1 MPDRPPASAPGATAA
16 LPEAH
21 PLQRLP
27 AAAQARVVGAYART
41 AVETAQSLGLDLG
54 VLAQACDWPA
64 LATAPLQLP
73 EALPVERYIRFLDA
87 AAGLLGHRG
96 FGLEVGRRM
105 QLSTFASYGL
115 VLCACPDVRA
125 ALVQTQRF
133 EGLAHDLGRSELGV
147 EGDTAVYRWHSPW
160 LDRPGA
166 DQLVESVMMGIH
178 SFGHWLVGRQLPL
191 SHLRFAHV
199 PADAATGEVY
209 SRLLGVPVE
218 FGAPV
223 TEARFPAALLDLP
236 LANADASMFPALTQ
250 AAEAR
255 LSARLR
261 ETQEPPLVQALRE
274 DIAAQLMQGRAT
286 LALLAESRQLSARS
300 LQRRLADTGH
310 SFSQLL
316 DEVRQELARRYLRQ
330 PELSL
335 TDVAFLLGFSEQSS
349 FNHAFKLWFGAS
361 PAAWRA
367 QQR

>member
-1 MPDRPPASAPGATAA
+1 MLERPSVT
-16 LPEAH
+16 PEPH

-27 AAAQARVVGAYART
+27 GASHARVVGAYART
-41 AVETAQSLGLDLG
+41 AVETAQSLGLDLAA
-54 VLAQACDWPA
+54 LARACNWPA
-64 LATAPLQLP
+64 LAAQPLQLP
-73 EALPVERYIRFLDA
+73 EALPVDRYIAFLHEA
-87 AAGLLGHRG
+87 ARQLGHRR

-115 VLCACPDVRA
+115 VLCACPDVRS

-133 EGLAHDLGRSELGV
+133 EGLAHDLGRSELSV

-166 DQLVESVMMGIH
+166 DQLQESVMMGIY

-199 PADAATGEVY
+199 PAEAETAAWY
-209 SRLLGVPVE
+209 SQLLGVPVE
-218 FGAPV
+218 FGAAV
-223 TEARFPAALLDLP
+223 TEARFPASLLDLP
-236 LANADASMFPALTQ
+236 LANADASMFPALSE

-261 ETQEPPLVQALRE
+261 ETQEPALVQALRQ

-300 LQRRLADTGH
+300 LQRRLAESGH

>member
-1 MPDRPPASAPGATAA
+1 MPDHSALASA
-16 LPEAH
+16 ESH

-27 AAAQARVVGAYART
+27 GAAHARVVGAYART
-41 AVETAQSLGLDLG
+41 AVETAQSLGVDLTA
-54 VLAQACDWPA
+54 LAQACDWPA
-64 LATAPLQLP
+64 LAAQPLQLP
-73 EALPVERYIRFLDA
+73 EALPVDRYIAFLHEA
-87 AAGLLGHRG
+87 ALQLGHRR

-115 VLCACPDVRA
+115 VLCACPDVRS

-133 EGLAHDLGRSELGV
+133 EGLAHDLGRSELSV

-166 DQLVESVMMGIH
+166 DQLVESVMMGIY

-191 SHLRFAHV
+191 SQLRFAHV
-199 PADAATGEVY
+199 PSEADTAAWYGQ
-209 SRLLGVPVE
+209 LLGVPVE
-218 FGAPV
+218 FGAAI

-236 LANADASMFPALTQ
+236 LANADASMFPALAQ

-261 ETQEPPLVQALRE
+261 ETQEPALVQALRQ

-300 LQRRLADTGH
+300 LQRRLAESGH

-316 DEVRQELARRYLRQ
+316 DEVRKELAQRYLRQ

-335 TDVAFLLGFSEQSS
+335 TDVAFLLGFSEQSN

>member
-1 MPDRPPASAPGATAA
+1 MRDPSPATAA
-16 LPEAH
+16 GVPTVEPH

-27 AAAQARVVGAYART
+27 TAAQARVVGAYART
-41 AVETAQSLGLDLG
+41 AVETAHTLGLDLAT
-54 VLAQACDWPA
+54 LARACDWPA

-73 EALPVERYIRFLDA
+73 ESLPVDRYIRFLHEA
-87 AAGLLGHRG
+87 ACLLGHRG

-133 EGLAHDLGRSELGV
+133 EGLAHDLGRSELSV

-166 DQLVESVMMGIH
+166 DQLVESVMMGIY
-178 SFGHWLVGRQLPL
+178 SFGHWLVGRPLPL
-191 SHLRFAHV
+191 SRMQFAHAA
-199 PADAATGEVY
+199 ADAQAVGLY
-209 SRLLGVPVE
+209 SQLLGVPVS

-236 LANADASMFPALTQ
+236 LANADASMFPALAE

-255 LSARLR
+255 LWARLR
-261 ETQEPPLVQALRE
+261 ETQEPPLVQSLRQ

-316 DEVRQELARRYLRQ
+316 DEVRQELAQRYLRQ
-330 PELSL
+330 PGLSL

>member
-1 MPDRPPASAPGATAA
+1 MLDRPSTGAPQAA
-16 LPEAH
+16 HAAPEPH

-41 AVETAQSLGLDLG
+41 AVETAQALGLDLAA
-54 VLAQACDWPA
+54 LAQSCDWPA
-64 LATAPLQLP
+64 LSQQPLQMP
-73 EALPVERYIRFLDA
+73 EALPVDRYIRFLHEA
-87 AAGLLGHRG
+87 ARQLGHRR

-115 VLCACPDVRA
+115 VLCACPDVRS

-133 EGLAHDLGRSELGV
+133 EGLAHDLGRSELTV
-147 EGDTAVYRWHSPW
+147 EGETAVYRWHSPW

-166 DQLVESVMMGIH
+166 DQLVESVMMGIY

-191 SHLRFAHV
+191 SRLRFAHAA
-199 PADAATGEVY
+199 PDAGAAAWYGE
-209 SRLLGVPVE
+209 LLGVPVE
-218 FGAPV
+218 FGAAL

-236 LANADASMFPALTQ
+236 LANADASMFPALAQ

-261 ETQEPPLVQALRE
+261 ETQEPALVQALRQ

-286 LALLAESRQLSARS
+286 LALLAERHQLSARS
-300 LQRRLADTGH
+300 LQRRLAANGH

-316 DEVRQELARRYLRQ
+316 DEVRRELAQRYLRQ

-335 TDVAFLLGFSEQSS
+335 TDVAFLLGFSEQSN
-349 FNHAFKLWFGAS
+349 FNHAFKLWFGDS

-367 QQR
+367 RQR